1 VGQPDNAPWGGF
13 TGQELARFNG
23 ASATCWDDAHS
34 LAQIAT
40 INIEATMFEWSADCN
55 SDGIVDYGQC
65 RNGSLP
71 DFNGNNIPDC
81 CETGTPCTV
90 GNQPVQWRT
99 ADGGNG
105 HWYRYC
111 PRTTTTTL
119 AELSQPPFAPGATAA
134 TIASLTEDLFLREV
148 LNGAG
153 QYVGWLGFV
162 RPSSGSFAW
171 VTGEPIT
178 FTNWGGATCGAG
190 PYPNDNGY
198 PGATGVKL
206 GNRVNDC
213 GWNWDDIPL
222 VWEPHG
228 VLVEW
233 AADCNSDGVV
243 DYGQILVGA
252 LADTNANG
260 VPDTCEN
267 GVTVPTQYPTI
278 QAAIDATPAGT
289 ARTINVLAGTY
300 NQSFSL
306 NGKNVVVRG
315 AAGNT
320 TILNGAGLTTSI
332 ATFTGGEPATAGV
345 ENLVFRNGIAGR
357 AISPPSYNFTGGGG
371 IFGEDS
377 SAFVRNCR
385 FEDCG
390 ADFGAGIYMLR
401 CTVDVDGCVFNSN
414 DATTDGGGMQTY
426 ACSGVVKNS
435 TFTGN
440 RCALSYAGS
449 GSAFKGVGIRTAGTT
464 LALQTCTISGNPIP
478 NAGAAVEYFENVK
491 VLPGVLRLVDTDIAS
506 NTVGSGS
513 IDDAGALRIL
523 GRQQSCILS
532 AGTTICT
539 NTPRNVVGPYLVEG
553 SATVCDCEADFSGNG
568 QVDAADLGILL
579 SVWGTSPANG
589 QGDLNHD
596 GIVSAPDLSALLTQW
611 GPCS

>member
-1 VGQPDNAPWGGF
+1 
-13 TGQELARFNG
+13 
-23 ASATCWDDAHS
+23 
-34 LAQIAT
+34 
-40 INIEATMFEWSADCN
+40 M
-55 SDGIVDYGQC
+55 
-65 RNGSLP
+65 
-71 DFNGNNIPDC
+71 
-81 CETGTPCTV
+81 
-90 GNQPVQWRT
+90 
-99 ADGGNG
+99 G
-105 HWYRYC
+105 HR
-111 PRTTTTTL
+111 R
-119 AELSQPPFAPGATAA
+119 
-134 TIASLTEDLFLREV
+134 
-148 LNGAG
+148 
-153 QYVGWLGFV
+153 
-162 RPSSGSFAW
+162 
-171 VTGEPIT
+171 
-178 FTNWGGATCGAG
+178 
-190 PYPNDNGY
+190 
-198 PGATGVKL
+198 
-206 GNRVNDC
+206 

-260 VPDTCEN
+260 IPDTCEN
-267 GVTVPTQYPTI
+267 SVTVPTQYPTI

-332 ATFTGGEPATAGV
+332 ATFTGSEPATAGV
-345 ENLVFRNGIAGR
+345 ENLVFRNGVAGR
-357 AISPPSYNFTGGGG
+357 AINPPSYNFTGGGG
-371 IFGEDS
+371 IFGKDS
-377 SAFVRNCR
+377 SAFIRNCR
-385 FEDCG
+385 FEECG
-390 ADFGAGIYMLR
+390 ADFGAGVYMLR
-401 CTVDVDGCVFNSN
+401 CTVDVDGCVFSSN

-449 GSAFKGVGIRTAGTT
+449 GSAFKGVGLRTGGTT

-491 VLPGVLRLVDTDIAS
+491 VLAGVLRLIDTDIVS
-506 NTVGSGS
+506 NTVGSGTV
-513 IDDAGALRIL
+513 DDAAALRVL
-523 GRQQSCILS
+523 GRQQSCVLS
-532 AGTTICT
+532 AGSTICS

-553 SATVCDCEADFSGNG
+553 AATVCDCEADFSGNG

-579 SVWGTSPANG
+579 SVWGTAPTDG

-596 GIVSAPDLSALLTQW
+596 GIVSAPDLSALLARW